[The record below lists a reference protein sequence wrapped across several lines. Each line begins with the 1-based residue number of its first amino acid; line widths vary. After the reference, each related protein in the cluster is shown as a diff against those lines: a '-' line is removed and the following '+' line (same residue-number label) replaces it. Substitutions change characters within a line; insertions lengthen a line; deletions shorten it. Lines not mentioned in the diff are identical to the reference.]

1 MNTNADPP
9 GRPAIALANLLEQ
22 TARHVYDQRGAGGL
36 HPVQWSALRFFA
48 RANRSARS
56 VAGLARYLGV
66 TLGPA
71 SRTVGALRRHGLV
84 DAVKDP
90 ADGRASI
97 VSLTAAGRHML
108 QQDPIHRLARAI
120 EELPDADAGGLGRA
134 LTRLSTAL
142 REGESQNDDA
152 EDRDA

>member
-1 MNTNADPP
+1 MDTKAEAP

-22 TARHVYDQRGAGGL
+22 TARNIYEDRGPAHL

-71 SRTVGALRRHGLV
+71 SRTVGALRKNGLV
-84 DAVKDP
+84 DARKDP
-90 ADGRASI
+90 RDGRSSI
-97 VSLTAAGRHML
+97 ISLTEEGRRVL
-108 QQDPIHRLARAI
+108 ERDPILRLAGAI
-120 EELPDADAGGLGRA
+120 EDLPGEHAAALGDCLA
-134 LTRLSTAL
+134 RLSATL
-142 REGESQNDDA
+142 REE
-152 EDRDA
+152 